1 MINEDPEMCQL
12 KSYIEQ
18 GWPQEIKEVEPSLR
32 NYFKWREEL
41 TIEDDV
47 LFKGNKVIIPQKLRK
62 KMLQDIHQSH
72 IGI

>member
-1 MINEDPEMCQL
+1 M
-12 KSYIEQ
+12 
-18 GWPQEIKEVEPSLR
+18 KEVEPSLR